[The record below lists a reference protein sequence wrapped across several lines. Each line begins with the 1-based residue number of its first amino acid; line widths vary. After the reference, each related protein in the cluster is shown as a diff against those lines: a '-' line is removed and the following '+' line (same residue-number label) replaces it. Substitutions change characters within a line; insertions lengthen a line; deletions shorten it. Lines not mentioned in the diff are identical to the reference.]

1 MAARKEPIFIME
13 QWERQLFAF
22 GVMSLFI
29 IVAFVT
35 GIFFGHIL
43 EKHHAFDN
51 AFETEAK
58 QVRKK
63 LYRYRLKR
71 MRGISRAFVFLGSD
85 DRVALSRFQSHQ
97 RTHLT
102 GPFTHRKTS
111 Q

>member
-1 MAARKEPIFIME
+1 M
-13 QWERQLFAF
+13 FAF

-51 AFETEAK
+51 AFEIDAK

-63 LYRYRLKR
+63 
-71 MRGISRAFVFLGSD
+71 
-85 DRVALSRFQSHQ
+85 
-97 RTHLT
+97 T
-102 GPFTHRKTS
+102 
-111 Q
+111 

>member
-1 MAARKEPIFIME
+1 M
-13 QWERQLFAF
+13 FAF

-51 AFETEAK
+51 AFEIEAK

-63 LYRYRLKR
+63 INRHKLKR
-71 MRGISRAFVFLGSD
+71 MRGFLP
-85 DRVALSRFQSHQ
+85 RFCFFGI
-97 RTHLT
+97 R
-102 GPFTHRKTS
+102 
-111 Q
+111 

>member
-1 MAARKEPIFIME
+1 MQRLRMRHLSADRCMAVQKEHLWDMQ
-13 QWERQLFAF
+13 QWERKLFAF

-51 AFETEAK
+51 AFEIEAK

-63 LYRYRLKR
+63 
-71 MRGISRAFVFLGSD
+71 
-85 DRVALSRFQSHQ
+85 
-97 RTHLT
+97 T
-102 GPFTHRKTS
+102 
-111 Q
+111 